1 MPISTEYPR
10 RISSRDCHFVLPVN
24 MFLKSFIKISTVY
37 HKTLISSIENR
48 HFFESVG
55 MVGKL
60 KIWYNFIRFVGNV

>member
-1 MPISTEYPR
+1 M
-10 RISSRDCHFVLPVN
+10 LPVN

-55 MVGKL
+55 DGGKSENMV
-60 KIWYNFIRFVGNV
+60 